1 MPIMQ
6 NSCTYQTVAVSH
18 QAYQINVPHFSTET
32 IPTGTRII
40 FKFQELLPEDN
51 LAAAR
56 SCDTRFDIS
65 SHFLDAFFLSF
76 SFLRIIFPSPMY
88 LFP

>member
-18 QAYQINVPHFSTET
+18 QAYQINVPHFLTET

-40 FKFQELLPEDN
+40 FKFQELLPEDDN

-56 SCDTRFDIS
+56 SCDTRFDIP
-65 SHFLDAFFLSF
+65 SHILDAFF
-76 SFLRIIFPSPMY
+76 FLFH
-88 LFP
+88 F

>member
-1 MPIMQ
+1 M
-6 NSCTYQTVAVSH
+6 
-18 QAYQINVPHFSTET
+18 
-32 IPTGTRII
+32 GTRIT
-40 FKFQELLPEDN
+40 FKFQELLPENDN

-56 SCDTRFDIS
+56 SCDTHFDMP
-65 SHFLDAFFLSF
+65 SHILSAFFLSV

>member
-1 MPIMQ
+1 MG
-6 NSCTYQTVAVSH
+6 A
-18 QAYQINVPHFSTET
+18 
-32 IPTGTRII
+32 RITS
-40 FKFQELLPEDN
+40 KFQVLLPENDN

-56 SCDTRFDIS
+56 SCDAHFDIP
-65 SHFLDAFFLSF
+65 SHMLSAAFYSF